1 MSTANHRP
9 RDLDVQVQSTS
20 PGVLNRG
27 KGGVRWALLKCAL
40 SVSILQESVLR
51 KGKERNVSLLIK
63 MPSLGST
70 RRKEKA
76 ENVIQ
81 RRKRYQDRKWPGGE
95 EKRSNRWQL
104 EYINHNHE
112 KKIGMINK
120 INEETQALWSY
131 SAILLRSL

>member
-1 MSTANHRP
+1 M
-9 RDLDVQVQSTS
+9 
-20 PGVLNRG
+20 
-27 KGGVRWALLKCAL
+27 RWALLKCAL

-51 KGKERNVSLLIK
+51 KGKERNVSLLIN
-63 MPSLGST
+63 MPSLGTT

-120 INEETQALWSY
+120 INEETRALWSY